1 MISSNKKNILII
13 SPFIPFPLYS
23 GGNVAQFSIN
33 DNLRHEHNLHLLV
46 PIDKADDIENL
57 KELQNKWENVSFYTF
72 KETFLFKLKRFF
84 FQKLPTLYSNYFAV
98 KSLKKED
105 ITKNDEGIFKSLNV
119 FRISNLYVDS
129 AFLALI
135 NEITILKSIDI
146 IQVEFCD
153 YLPLGAFLPSKVHKI
168 FIHHELE
175 FIRNERIFQLMEKTY
190 SFIEYIKLKNRG
202 IELSLLDAYD
212 KVVTLSDVDKSIL
225 DSFSLE
231 KKVVSSPVPLKLDS
245 TSSSKV
251 FTYNKTITF
260 LGGEVHFPNK
270 DGIMWFISEVW
281 HELKRKYPDL
291 KLRIIGSW
299 SIETIKSFHS
309 DSSIEFCGFVTD
321 LATELN
327 NTIFIV
333 PIRIGSGI
341 RMKIL
346 EAINLGCPIIST
358 KIGIEGLNFVPGKDF
373 LQANSPEE
381 YSEKISFLIENP
393 MLVTNIINSAK
404 EVLLKKYSFDSLI
417 QLRKSIYLYE

>member
-1 MISSNKKNILII
+1 MISANKKNILII
-13 SPFIPFPLYS
+13 SPYIPFPLFV

-57 KELQNKWENVSFYTF
+57 KALQNKWENVSFYTF

-84 FQKLPTLYSNYFAV
+84 FQKLPTLYSNYFAI
-98 KSLKKED
+98 KSLEKEG

-119 FRISNLYVDS
+119 FKISNLYVDS
-129 AFLALI
+129 SFLALI
-135 NEITILKSIDI
+135 NKITETNSIDI

-153 YLPLGAFLPSKVHKI
+153 YLPLGSFLPTNVHKI

-175 FIRNERIFQLMEKTY
+175 FIRNERVFQLMDKTY

-212 KVVTLSDVDKSIL
+212 KVVSLSDVDKSIL

-231 KKVVSSPVPLKLDS
+231 KKIVSSPVPLKLEF
-245 TSSSKV
+245 SSASHV
-251 FTYNKTITF
+251 FTFNNSITF

-281 HELKRKYPDL
+281 QELKRKHPDL

-309 DSSIEFCGFVTD
+309 DSSIEFCGFVPD
-321 LATELN
+321 LSTELKN
-327 NTIFIV
+327 SIFIV

-346 EAINLGCPIIST
+346 EAINIVCPIVST
-358 KIGIEGLNFVPGKDF
+358 TIGIEGLDFQPGHDF
-373 LQANSPEE
+373 LIGNTAEE
-381 YSEKISFLIENP
+381 FIVNIELLLNDLEMCRYLTSNALKTFEKN
-393 MLVTNIINSAK
+393 T
-404 EVLLKKYSFDSLI
+404 LI
-417 QLRKSIYLYE
+417 QH